1 MGGVGDME
9 DDGNIYYKDRERSV
23 GRLVVD
29 GRTTS
34 TRTSAKD
41 EGRPQRASMSRGNIF
56 LWSVNNPFPRPFPS
70 QPAEQGAR
78 DGH

>member
-1 MGGVGDME
+1 MKWKTTETFITKTENG
-9 DDGNIYYKDRERSV
+9 RSV

-56 LWSVNNPFPRPFPS
+56 LWPVNNPFPRPFPS